1 MGKGQNTLVEYSRS
15 SPKKEMVFFDSF
27 GIVGL
32 KIYIIQDD
40 QKIIEKV
47 LLEIPKMKRTDNK
60 LMLVKIKYGKEN
72 YMKLTK
78 SNSVK
83 DLFHFIDKFGNL
95 HNIKDFVS
103 VYIQEDSI

>member
-1 MGKGQNTLVEYSRS
+1 MEYSRS

-78 SNSVK
+78 REISELSNSVK